1 MSNEIAVVLHNH
13 VNYNYNF
20 FIIKE
25 LGNKFEGK
33 FECLGENTEKCKDD
47 NKSVVTNYI
56 LQKKIY
62 WWCKVYVKFMFC
74 SFVISQTEFT
84 KLNVKIT
91 IAFLNIKV
99 SRTIQ

>member
-33 FECLGENTEKCKDD
+33 FECFGENTEKCKDD
-47 NKSVVTNYI
+47 NKSVVTISY
-56 LQKKIY
+56 KK
-62 WWCKVYVKFMFC
+62 KFIGGARFMSSL
-74 SFVISQTEFT
+74 SFVR
-84 KLNVKIT
+84 L
-91 IAFLNIKV
+91 
-99 SRTIQ
+99 